1 MERDPGSEPATLRE
15 RRERVERELAAV
27 EARLGILTRS
37 MESRARG
44 ALNPRAYLPKSPL
57 PILISGAA
65 LGLIGGLL
73 FGGGG
78 GRSPKASAGAV
89 LPRESPDC
97 ASSAAGGSSPSLA
110 RLAGGAL
117 LGALAPIAQRFVSE
131 WAERQAA
138 LWMERLARR

>member
-1 MERDPGSEPATLRE
+1 MERDPGSEPPTLRE

-57 PILISGAA
+57 PLLISGAA

-73 FGGGG
+73 FGGGR
-78 GRSPKASAGAV
+78 RSQKASAGAA

-97 ASSAAGGSSPSLA
+97 ASSAAGGISPSLA

-117 LGALAPIAQRFVSE
+117 LGVLAPIAQRFVSE

-138 LWMERLARR
+138 QWMERLARR